1 MRAKSPGWI
10 SLTEGVEKEG
20 QKSLSRWKPR
30 LQGRSATS
38 HTTDKAARS
47 VWTRRL
53 PRLHPLAYKTK
64 QIRAPKW
71 LADDHAGEAQE
82 KPSIFSK
89 GWEVQASTSGN
100 TSLSGCRRWS
110 LNETRTGLLA
120 LVSYSQFT
128 GIFLDAIF

>member
-82 KPSIFSK
+82 TTINLFKRLGSSGFHLWQHVAVGLQTLVIERDKDRTACFSK
-89 GWEVQASTSGN
+89 
-100 TSLSGCRRWS
+100 L
-110 LNETRTGLLA
+110 
-120 LVSYSQFT
+120 
-128 GIFLDAIF
+128 